1 MHIFDL
7 SFNLQRIRSVLIL
20 WLFFKFAFTIIQF
33 PIHVIKTELEREI
46 MLLKHEVIPDYIS
59 SVPNQ
64 TLKVTWISNETGE
77 KIISNFGNVIRPQDL
92 INIPT
97 VEWKAEP
104 NTNYTIIISEI
115 DAPCRS
121 SRYKVEKQVWLVV
134 NIPQTNISAGKTLT
148 SYARPTPWADSGE
161 IRVQVSVYKQHKPG
175 IDWSWVPRL
184 YEKASDRSRECFSS
198 KNFTQKY
205 GMSDVIALNF
215 FLTEWNPKVTY
226 PEDEYESYE
235 DEAQWL

>member
-104 NTNYTIIISEI
+104 NTNYTIIIS
-115 DAPCRS
+115 
-121 SRYKVEKQVWLVV
+121 
-134 NIPQTNISAGKTLT
+134 
-148 SYARPTPWADSGE
+148 GE